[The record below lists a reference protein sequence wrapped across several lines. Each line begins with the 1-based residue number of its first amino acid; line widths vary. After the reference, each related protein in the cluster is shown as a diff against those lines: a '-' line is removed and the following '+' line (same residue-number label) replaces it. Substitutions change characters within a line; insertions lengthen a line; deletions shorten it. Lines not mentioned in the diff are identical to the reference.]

1 MKTRLFL
8 LLVVVALGLS
18 ACLPAVEVPPTPMP
32 SAGPTPE
39 PTPEP
44 TQELPPTP
52 APTME
57 TTPEPTPEPT
67 PETETPALNL
77 YAYVKDYQVYLLNPA
92 DLSVVRMG
100 DSNHDFGYPS
110 DCWQNAPRISLD
122 GHYLAFEATCA
133 NAFIV
138 YDLLQNT
145 KIAEIIKESDPQILG
160 DTLLGWAENG
170 RLYYTRMVGGC
181 SFEPELKGPERMEV
195 YSYDPVLGGTRYEF
209 DLPKVNDA
217 PHAYSIGITIDPQ
230 AEHVIAWNAACSVGL
245 GTRFLLTT
253 DTGDY
258 ELEPAS
264 WPASFGDLGG
274 HYSSFPQELYVFGA
288 DGGKL
293 YVLKDPEFEWDPNA
307 RLLFLAAGASDP
319 QQIDSGSF
327 SELVSQAPLVK

>member
-32 SAGPTPE
+32 PVEITPE
-39 PTPEP
+39 PTSLPAMEIP
-44 TQELPPTP
+44 TQVPQPT
-52 APTME
+52 A
-57 TTPEPTPEPT
+57 EPTPEPT

-92 DLSVVRMG
+92 DLSVVKMG

-110 DCWQNAPRISLD
+110 NCWQNAPRISLD

-264 WPASFGDLGG
+264 WPASFGDLDG
-274 HYSSFPQELYVFGA
+274 HYSAFPQELYVFGA

-293 YVLKDPEFEWDPNA
+293 YVLKDPELEWDPNA
-307 RLLFLAAGASDP
+307 RLMFLAPGASES

-327 SELVSQAPLVK
+327 SELVSQAPLVN

>member
-1 MKTRLFL
+1 
-8 LLVVVALGLS
+8 
-18 ACLPAVEVPPTPMP
+18 
-32 SAGPTPE
+32 
-39 PTPEP
+39 
-44 TQELPPTP
+44 
-52 APTME
+52 
-57 TTPEPTPEPT
+57 
-67 PETETPALNL
+67 
-77 YAYVKDYQVYLLNPA
+77 
-92 DLSVVRMG
+92 MG

-138 YDLLQNT
+138 YDLLQNN
-145 KIAEIIKESDPQILG
+145 KIAEIIKGSDPQILG

-195 YSYDPVLGGTRYEF
+195 YSYDPVAGGTRYEF

-245 GTRFLLTT
+245 GTRFLFTT
-253 DTGDY
+253 ATGDY

-264 WPASFGDLGG
+264 WPASFGDIGG
-274 HYSSFPQELYVFGA
+274 SYSAFPEEQYVYGA

-293 YVLKDPEFEWDPNA
+293 FVLKDPELEWDPNA
-307 RLLFLAAGASDP
+307 RLMFLAAGASEP

-327 SELVSQAPLVK
+327 SELVTQAPLVK

>member
-8 LLVVVALGLS
+8 LLVIFALGLS
-18 ACLPAVEVPPTPMP
+18 ACLPAAIVPPTPMP
-32 SAGPTPE
+32 PVEITPDPTDLPATEPPAEEPQPTTE
-39 PTPEP
+39 PTLEP
-44 TQELPPTP
+44 TVEVEIP
-52 APTME
+52 AP
-57 TTPEPTPEPT
+57 
-67 PETETPALNL
+67 NL
-77 YAYVKDYQVYLLNPA
+77 YAYVKDFQIFLLNPV

-100 DSNHDFGYPS
+100 DTNHQFGYGA
-110 DCWQNAPRISLD
+110 DCWQSSPRLSLD
-122 GHYLAFEATCA
+122 GHYLAFEISCA
-133 NAFIV
+133 NAFVV
-138 YDLLQNT
+138 YDLFQNA
-145 KIAEIIKESDPQILG
+145 KITEIAKVSDPEILG
-160 DTLLGWAENG
+160 DTLLGWAEDG

-253 DTGDY
+253 ATGAYD
-258 ELEPAS
+258 LEPAS
-264 WPASFGDLGG
+264 WPASFGDFGG
-274 HYSSFPQELYVFGA
+274 HYSAFPEEQYVYGA

-293 YVLKDPEFEWDPNA
+293 YVLKDPELEWDPNS
-307 RLLFLAAGASDP
+307 RLLFLAAGTSEP

-327 SELVSQAPLVK
+327 NELVSQAPLVN